1 MNAGLDA
8 SEFVE
13 HLRQHKRIL
22 YKVSSTYC
30 RDREDRRD
38 LVQEILIELWT
49 AFPRYDGRALFSTW
63 AYRIAMN
70 VAISHVRHRTRQ
82 QRDVRQTVSLDEL
95 GLDFSAADEL
105 EHSQADNMRTLQIL
119 IRDLDELNR
128 GLILLFLDGYNA
140 DETAEIMGISASN
153 VSTRINRLKQKL
165 AAAFAAQ

>member
-1 MNAGLDA
+1 MNAALHA

-13 HLRQHKRIL
+13 RLQQHRRIL

-38 LVQEILIELWT
+38 LVQEMIVELWT
-49 AFPRYDGRALFSTW
+49 AFPRYDGRTQFSTW

-70 VAISHVRHRTRQ
+70 VAISHVRHRSRQ

-95 GLDFSAADEL
+95 GLDFSDADAFE
-105 EHSQADNMRTLQIL
+105 SGQADNLRTLQTL
-119 IRDLDELNR
+119 IHDLDELNR
-128 GLILLFLDGYNA
+128 GLILLFLDGYSA

-165 AAAFAAQ
+165 TAAFAAQ